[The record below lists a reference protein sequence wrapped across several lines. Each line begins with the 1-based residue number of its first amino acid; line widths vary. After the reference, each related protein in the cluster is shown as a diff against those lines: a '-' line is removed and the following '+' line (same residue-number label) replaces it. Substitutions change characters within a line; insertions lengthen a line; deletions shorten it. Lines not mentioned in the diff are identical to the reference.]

1 MNTTRTTRKK
11 KAAARVTERLAV
23 VNLAEMG
30 PRPVWETV
38 KGCFMSLPTTT
49 QQVLLH
55 WLAYHL
61 GSARADHEGDPL
73 APANYRDHCSGRA
86 TAANTLLAELRALTQ
101 GKTEGLG
108 ALRGY
113 FGEPEKE

>member
-1 MNTTRTTRKK
+1 MRERKK
-11 KAAARVTERLAV
+11 SPKARSTAPRLAV

-30 PRPVWETV
+30 TRPVWETV
-38 KGCFMSLPTTT
+38 RGCFMSLPQTT

-86 TAANTLLAELRALTQ
+86 TTANTLLAEMRSLTQ
-101 GKTEGLG
+101 GKTEGMQ
-108 ALRGY
+108 ALKQY
-113 FGEPEKE
+113 FGDEKKE